1 MPSTL
6 ESARAEALFVSTV
19 QPSELPTADEVRH
32 AVAATLRRWRISGCV
47 AQVAA
52 EFGDHP
58 ETAVARMSWALAT
71 VRAAYAGPSPDDLRP
86 RRPRLLTLAS

>member
-19 QPSELPTADEVRH
+19 QPSDLPTADEIRH
-32 AVAATLRRWRISGCV
+32 AVAATLCRWRSSGCA

-71 VRAAYAGPSPDDLRP
+71 VRTAYAG
-86 RRPRLLTLAS
+86 RRRALVTSVKAAA